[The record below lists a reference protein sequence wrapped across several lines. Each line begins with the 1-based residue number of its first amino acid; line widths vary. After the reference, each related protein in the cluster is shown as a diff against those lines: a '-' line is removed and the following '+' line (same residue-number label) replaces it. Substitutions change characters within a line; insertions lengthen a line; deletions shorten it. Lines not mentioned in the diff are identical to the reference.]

1 MGLSARDV
9 FDSLGKDYETAFAGF
24 TAQREEAEWLAN
36 ELPANARV
44 VDVGCG
50 TGRPVTEVLAA
61 AGHRV
66 TGYDVSPT
74 MIEIA
79 RTQIPGATFDV
90 ADLRTLDQPASRW
103 DAVVVCY
110 SLLQLTRAEIDAALA
125 KFADWLAPGGIFL
138 MATMPVDAEGFD
150 FDFMGKLVT
159 ISSYSAEGYR
169 DRLTRLGLEV
179 VRERFADFQPDYP
192 GSVPEH
198 DLFVSARK
206 A

>member
-9 FDSLGKDYETAFAGF
+9 FDSLGRDYETAFAGF
-24 TAQREEAEWLAN
+24 TAKCEEAKWLAN
-36 ELPANARV
+36 ELRANARV
-44 VDVGCG
+44 LDVGCG

-90 ADLRTLDQPASRW
+90 ADLRTLDQPASSW

-110 SLLQLTRAEIDAALA
+110 SLLQLTRAEIDAALV

-138 MATMPVDAEGFD
+138 MVTVPVDVEGFD
-150 FDFMGKLVT
+150 CEFMGKPVT
-159 ISSYSAEGYR
+159 VSSHSAESYR
-169 DRLTRLGLEV
+169 ERLTRLGLEV
-179 VRERFADFQPDYP
+179 VRERFADFRPDYP
-192 GSVPEH
+192 GSAPEH
-198 DLFVSARK
+198 AMFLSARK
-206 A
+206 S